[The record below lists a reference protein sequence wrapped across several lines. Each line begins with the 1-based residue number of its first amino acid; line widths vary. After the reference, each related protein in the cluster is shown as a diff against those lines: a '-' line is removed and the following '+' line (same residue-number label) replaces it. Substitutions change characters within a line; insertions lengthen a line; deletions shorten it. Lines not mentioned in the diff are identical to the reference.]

1 MSSGEITLSPKQM
14 VKSSICRQNL
24 NLILTQQYWRESPEK
39 KTQNA
44 IYPGRQAGAE
54 LEIEAAVKT
63 EIFQKFPNCV
73 QINSKAR
80 HVLSSDALKA
90 LNQS

>member
-1 MSSGEITLSPKQM
+1 MSSGEIILKQM
-14 VKSSICRQNL
+14 VQSSICRQNL
-24 NLILTQQYWRESPEK
+24 NLILTQQYWRELPEK

-73 QINSKAR
+73 QINSKA
-80 HVLSSDALKA
+80 SMSCPPMPLKP
-90 LNQS
+90 